1 MNRNG
6 RFCSC
11 CIGKSGRLCTIGKC
25 EKAMDIS
32 VSHLNNRLAL
42 QLPAQLPLGL
52 VFVLGVIEGL
62 IEAENGHNSQ
72 PQFDLVEKAH
82 RVRCLF
88 SDRVALDADLQ
99 EGSTI
104 RAGGHLIF
112 DPTRADYYL
121 LVRDVEIVN
130 LLPQASVPST
140 VAKAEMGLM
149 MEDVRK
155 RAAEAKLV
163 PGELPIWVK
172 KMAPVEYSEDVGDG
186 NGITAV
192 QDNNGNELERKQLA
206 ELSAAMES
214 DEDVE
219 LTSSL
224 LEVAKKLNQARGV
237 QLEESGSSGLLPP
250 VMGSRYAYP
259 TDVEDPDAYTPTGK
273 ITTDRILILVIIV
286 ALALF
291 LLIMLVL
298 LTSGFLG

>member
-1 MNRNG
+1 M
-6 RFCSC
+6 
-11 CIGKSGRLCTIGKC
+11 CIVKIGCLCTNGKC

-42 QLPAQLPLGL
+42 QLPAQLSLGL
-52 VFVLGVIEGL
+52 VFVMGDIEEL
-62 IEAENGHNSQ
+62 VEAGNGRFPQ
-72 PQFDLVEKAH
+72 PQFDLVEKEH

-104 RAGGHLIF
+104 RAGGHLVF
-112 DPTRADYYL
+112 DPARADYYL

-130 LLPQASVPST
+130 SMPQARVPST
-140 VAKAEMGLM
+140 VAKAEMGMM

-155 RAAEAKLV
+155 RAEAAKLV
-163 PGELPIWVK
+163 PGELPPWVK
-172 KMAPVEYSEDVGDG
+172 KMAPVEYSEEGGDA
-186 NGITAV
+186 NDITTV
-192 QDNNGNELERKQLA
+192 QDTSGNELEKNQLA

-237 QLEESGSSGLLPP
+237 QFEDSGFSGLLPP

-259 TDVEDPDAYTPTGK
+259 TDVEDPDAYEPTGK
-273 ITTDRILILVIIV
+273 STADRILILVIIV

-298 LTSGFLG
+298 LTGRFLG

>member
-1 MNRNG
+1 
-6 RFCSC
+6 
-11 CIGKSGRLCTIGKC
+11 
-25 EKAMDIS
+25 MDIS

-52 VFVLGVIEGL
+52 VFVMGVIEKL
-62 IEAENGHNSQ
+62 VEAGNGRSAQ
-72 PQFDLVEKAH
+72 PQFDLVEKEH

-88 SDRVALDADLQ
+88 SDRVALDVDLQ
-99 EGSTI
+99 EGNTI

-112 DPTRADYYL
+112 DPTQADYYL

-130 LLPQASVPST
+130 SMPPASVPST
-140 VAKAEMGLM
+140 VAKAEMGMM

-155 RAAEAKLV
+155 RAEAAKLV
-163 PGELPIWVK
+163 QGELPPWVK
-172 KMAPVEYSEDVGDG
+172 KMAPVEYSEEGDDA
-186 NGITAV
+186 NGSAVV
-192 QDNNGNELERKQLA
+192 QDSNGNELQRKQLA

-237 QLEESGSSGLLPP
+237 QFEENVSLGLLPP

-259 TDVEDPDAYTPTGK
+259 TDVEDPDAYVPTGK
-273 ITTDRILILVIIV
+273 STSDRILLLVIIV
-286 ALALF
+286 ALTLF
-291 LLIMLVL
+291 LVMILVL
-298 LTSGFLG
+298 LASGFLG